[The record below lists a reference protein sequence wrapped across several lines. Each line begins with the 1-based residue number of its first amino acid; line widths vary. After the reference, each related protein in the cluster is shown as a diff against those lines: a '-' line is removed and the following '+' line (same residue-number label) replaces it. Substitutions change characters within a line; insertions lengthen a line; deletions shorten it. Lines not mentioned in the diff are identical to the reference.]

1 MNNREIEFRGKG
13 VYALY
18 VNVKTGREQ
27 LQWCY
32 GTLRYIYEKD
42 KSTEQHRTDKAIID
56 SRFGEN
62 EVLYY
67 TLGQYTEFKDR
78 NGVKIYEGDIIRYYM
93 LERTDSRTMDELFDW
108 EIVEY
113 VDYVVF
119 DEGRFTLSDEC
130 SLDLRILCNDCRCDD
145 EDVIL
150 SEEYYVINK
159 DKYPSV
165 RTMADT
171 MFAEVIGNIYDNP
184 ELVIDKQES
193 VCPEFVEFLKKIN
206 ESERLKEKYGF
217 APYEDVYQE
226 YCRLCESYKMVVPSF
241 EEWIPKE
248 ECRRENLCRTDEKY
262 KDYKFVSYKDYKKD

>member
-13 VYALY
+13 VYAVY
-18 VNVKTGREQ
+18 VSIKTGEER

-42 KSTEQHRTDKAIID
+42 KSIEQHQTDKAIID

-67 TLGQYTEFKDR
+67 TLGQYTGLKDR
-78 NGVKIYEGDIIRYYM
+78 NGVKIYEGDIIRYYV
-93 LERTDSRTMDELFDW
+93 LERTDGRTMDELFDW

-159 DKYPSV
+159 DKFPSV
-165 RTMADT
+165 KTMADT

-184 ELVIDKQES
+184 ELVVDKQES
-193 VCPEFVEFLKKIN
+193 VCPEFMEYLKGIEK
-206 ESERLKEKYGF
+206 SERLKEKYGF
-217 APYEDVYQE
+217 APYEDVYEE
-226 YCRLCESYKMVVPSF
+226 YCRLCKHYNMDAPTF
-241 EEWIPKE
+241 EEWVPRE
-248 ECRRENLCRTDEKY
+248 EYRREVLCRTDEKY
-262 KDYKFVSYKDYKKD
+262 ANYKFVSYKDYNND